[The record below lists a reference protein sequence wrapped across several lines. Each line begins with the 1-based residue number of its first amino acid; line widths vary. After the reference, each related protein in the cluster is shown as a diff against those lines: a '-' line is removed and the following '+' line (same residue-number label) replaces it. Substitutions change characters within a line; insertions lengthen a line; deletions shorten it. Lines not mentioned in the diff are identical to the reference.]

1 MRARSLFAGRLGPLV
16 IALAVPAWTSA
27 QGGSGSAAAPP
38 QAAPL
43 TMTAAVQLALTRNQ
57 TLRAQRLEINASR
70 ADQVTAA
77 LKPNPVISFGADDL
91 PVFSPSQLTGST
103 FANDVTYGATFS
115 YTFERGGK
123 RRSRSTVAQDTTDV
137 TTKVTAD
144 VERQVRFQTE
154 QAFVGVLLAKSV
166 LKLAQDNLT
175 NFSDVVTLNQ
185 QRVAS
190 GDLSEGDFLKI
201 SLQKLQFQQDVSA
214 AQVGLVQAKAALRQL
229 VGFDTLPD
237 DYDVAGELAYTAH
250 RVNLDELK
258 REALQSRPD
267 LLAAQSGVRLAQDGL
282 ALERANRARDIEGD
296 FDYSKTGPSN
306 TVGAA
311 LTIELPFYDRNQ
323 GNIAHARFA
332 VQQATEVESATRAGV
347 LTDVVDAYAA
357 YQTSDEVVRL
367 YESGYLDQ
375 AQQSLDITTYAFQRG
390 AANLLDLLDAERTY
404 RDTQLG
410 YRQALA
416 DYMTNIRQLNFA
428 VGRQVIP

>member
-1 MRARSLFAGRLGPLV
+1 MRATSFYGGGLGALL
-16 IALAVPAWTSA
+16 LAVAIPAGTSA
-27 QGGSGSAAAPP
+27 QGGSGPATPA

-43 TMTAAVQLALTRNQ
+43 TMDAAIRLALDRNQ
-57 TLRAQRLEINASR
+57 TLRAQRLAIDAAR
-70 ADQVTAA
+70 ADEVTAA
-77 LKPNPVISFGADDL
+77 LKPNPSLSFGADGL
-91 PVFSPSQLTGST
+91 PVFSPSQLTGTT

-123 RRSRSTVAQDTTDV
+123 RRNRATVARDTTDV
-137 TTKVTAD
+137 TTKATAD

-154 QAFVGVLLAKSV
+154 QAFIGVLLAKSV
-166 LKLAQDNLT
+166 LQLAQDNLKD
-175 NFSDVVTLNQ
+175 FSDVVTLNQ

-201 SLQKLQFQQDVSA
+201 SLQKLQFQQDVSS

-237 DYDVAGELAYTAH
+237 DFDVAGDLAHAAH
-250 RVNLDELK
+250 TVSLDDLK
-258 REALQSRPD
+258 RAALASRPD
-267 LLAAQSGVRLAQDGL
+267 LLAAQSGVRLAQDAL
-282 ALERANRARDIEGD
+282 ALEHANRARDIEGD

-311 LTIELPFYDRNQ
+311 LAIELPFYDRNQ
-323 GNIAHARFA
+323 GNIAHAGIA
-332 VQQATEVESATRAGV
+332 VQQATEVEAATRAGV
-347 LTDVVDAYAA
+347 LTDVVSAYAA
-357 YQTSDEVVRL
+357 YQTSDTVVGL

-390 AANLLDLLDAERTY
+390 AASLLDLLDAERTY

-416 DYMTNIRQLNFA
+416 DYMTNVRQLNFV
-428 VGRQVIP
+428 VGKQVIP